1 MKTDRILIVDDSEE
15 NRYLL
20 RTLLQGHGYDV
31 EEACHGTEALALARK
46 NPPNLIISDI
56 LMPVMDGFALCREW
70 KSDARLKPIPFF
82 FYTATYT
89 DGRDR
94 DFALSLGAERFIVKP
109 EEPDAFMAAILETL
123 QQTLPSPAGAGLTAA
138 DAQSQGLTGESP
150 IEESVYL
157 KQYNETLIRKLEAK
171 MLQLESI
178 NHELKQDI
186 ARREQ
191 AEIEKREAEQRFRTV
206 VNTIPD
212 LIWLKDPEGVYLSCN
227 HRFERFFGAKESE
240 IAGRTDY
247 DFLSREQ
254 ADFFRAHDREAMA
267 KGEPTVNEEWVTFRN
282 DGHRE
287 LLETIKTPMFDAQ
300 GKLIGVLGISR
311 NITAHKQAE
320 TELHSQLDELNR
332 WYKALLGRESRILEL
347 KREVNGLL
355 RKAGQLPRYDEH
367 AEDEES
373 RPAAIV
379 APSTSRSMGG
389 GNPMTDEKKC
399 P

>member
-1 MKTDRILIVDDSEE
+1 MKTNRILIVDDSEE

-20 RTLLQGHGYDV
+20 RSLLQGHGYDV
-31 EEACHGTEALALARK
+31 EEACHGAEALALARK
-46 NPPNLIISDI
+46 KPPDLIIADI

-70 KSDARLKPIPFF
+70 KCDERLKTIPFF

-109 EEPDAFMAAILETL
+109 EEPDAFMAAVLESL
-123 QQTLPSPAGAGLTAA
+123 EQTRPSPTGAGLTTAA
-138 DAQSQGLTGESP
+138 AQSQGLTGESP

-157 KQYNETLIRKLEAK
+157 KQYNETLIRKLEDK
-171 MLQLESI
+171 MLQLEHT
-178 NHELKQDI
+178 NDELKRDI
-186 ARREQ
+186 AQREQ
-191 AEIEKREAEQRFRTV
+191 VETQNREAEQRFRTV
-206 VNTIPD
+206 VNTLPD

-240 IAGRTDY
+240 ITGRTDY

-254 ADFFRAHDREAMA
+254 ADFFRTHDREAMA

-287 LLETIKTPMFDAQ
+287 LLETIKTPMFDVQ

-347 KREVNGLL
+347 KREVNDLL
-355 RKAGQLPRYDEH
+355 RMAGQLPRYDEH
-367 AEDEES
+367 VEDEKS
-373 RPAAIV
+373 RPAATV

-389 GNPMTDEKKC
+389 GNPMTDEKR
-399 P
+399 